1 VKHGQLRDYF
11 SGVGAKYLSA
21 VDAEPKRSNQ
31 HEIGVTKAMRQQVL
45 GERGQAFSVRYVW
58 LGDERGRFTAD
69 GTAIPEP
76 DNPQVRRRPTHEG
89 GLTAYAPATYY
100 DSRENQPHRSPE
112 WRLYYPANPVTEAM
126 REGDAL
132 FLAMHNDG
140 LLYFIVAP
148 RGSNSEQQL
157 SWLFGVRPGKS
168 FVPREIEA
176 EGPKLGFAS
185 RFILDELG
193 VELEEPDEAGLDDI
207 IMRFG
212 TTFPKTA
219 DFSKLARQTL
229 PEQVSPRDDPDAAL
243 LAWLEH
249 EEALFRR
256 LERKVVAEQ
265 LEAGFVTDDGVDV
278 DGFLRFSLSV
288 QNRRK
293 ARMGH
298 SLEHHAAAVLDAR
311 GISFD
316 RSPITEHNHRPDF
329 LFPSIE
335 AYRSATAGWW
345 CLAMLGAKSTCKDR
359 WRQVLVEAEK
369 IPEKHL
375 LTLEPG
381 ISESQTHQ
389 MAVAELQLVV
399 PREIHDSYTETQRE
413 WLWTFDQFIRDV
425 EARQR

>member
-1 VKHGQLRDYF
+1 M
-11 SGVGAKYLSA
+11 S
-21 VDAEPKRSNQ
+21 
-31 HEIGVTKAMRQQVL
+31 
-45 GERGQAFSVRYVW
+45 
-58 LGDERGRFTAD
+58 
-69 GTAIPEP
+69 
-76 DNPQVRRRPTHEG
+76 
-89 GLTAYAPATYY
+89 
-100 DSRENQPHRSPE
+100 
-112 WRLYYPANPVTEAM
+112 
-126 REGDAL
+126 
-132 FLAMHNDG
+132 
-140 LLYFIVAP
+140 
-148 RGSNSEQQL
+148 
-157 SWLFGVRPGKS
+157 
-168 FVPREIEA
+168 
-176 EGPKLGFAS
+176 
-185 RFILDELG
+185 LD
-193 VELEEPDEAGLDDI
+193 
-207 IMRFG
+207 
-212 TTFPKTA
+212 TKTA

-243 LAWLEH
+243 LAWLGH

-256 LERKVVAEQ
+256 LERRAVAER
-265 LEAGFVTDDGVDV
+265 LGAGFVTDDGVDV

-311 GISFD
+311 GISYD

-335 AYRSATAGWW
+335 AYHSSTAGWW

-389 MAVAELQLVV
+389 MAVVKLQLVV
-399 PREIHDSYTETQRE
+399 PREIHDSYTEKQRG

>member
-1 VKHGQLRDYF
+1 MRRGKLRDYF
-11 SGVGAKYLSA
+11 LGVGAKYLSA

-45 GERGQAFSVRYVW
+45 GERRQGFDVRYVW
-58 LGDERGRFTAD
+58 LGHERGAFTAD
-69 GTAIPEP
+69 GTATPE
-76 DNPQVRRRPTHEG
+76 DDSQGRRPKSDAG

-100 DSRENQPHRSPE
+100 DTRENKPHRSPE
-112 WRLYYPANPVTEAM
+112 WRLYYSANPVTEAM

-140 LLYFIVAP
+140 RLYFIVAP

-176 EGPKLGFAS
+176 EGPKLGFAA
-185 RFILDELG
+185 RFILDEIG
-193 VELEEPDEAGLDDI
+193 VRLEEADEARLDDI
-207 IMRFG
+207 ILRFG

-229 PEQVSPRDDPDAAL
+229 LEEVSPRDDPDAAL

-265 LEAGFVTDDGVDV
+265 LGAGFLTDVGIDV

-311 GISFD
+311 GISYD
-316 RSPITEHNHRPDF
+316 RNPITEHNHRPDF
-329 LFPSIE
+329 LFPGIE
-335 AYRSATAGWW
+335 AYHSAASGWW

-389 MAVAELQLVV
+389 MAVAKLQLVV
-399 PREIHDSYTETQRE
+399 PREIHDSYTEKQRG
-413 WLWTFDQFIRDV
+413 WLWTLDQFIRDV
-425 EARQR
+425 EARQA